1 MIKSMTGFG
10 RGEYADEF
18 RTVTAEIKAVNH
30 RYSDITVKMSR
41 RYAFAEEA
49 IKAVV
54 KSYTTRGKI
63 DVIINV
69 DTTNADDNDVQ
80 LNLPLA
86 ARYYENLKALKE
98 ALPDLHGEITL
109 PMVANMPDVMKSA
122 AKAEDEELLLK
133 ELTEAVKAA
142 CVRFDEMRT
151 VEGGKLIEDIL
162 MRNDLI
168 EQTRCE
174 IEEYAPQ
181 VAQNYFNKIKERIA
195 ELIGDNA
202 VIPEDRIVLEAAVF
216 ADKSNITEELVR
228 LKSHVQQL
236 KKIAAA
242 GEPAGKKLDFLVQE
256 MNRESNTIGSKAND
270 INITNRVLILKA
282 EIEKIREQVQNIE

>member
-1 MIKSMTGFG
+1 MTKSMTGFG
-10 RGEYADEF
+10 RGEFADEF
-18 RTVTAEIKAVNH
+18 RTVTAEIKAVNQ
-30 RYSDITVKMSR
+30 RYSDSTVKMPR

-54 KSYTTRGKI
+54 KTYTTRGKI

-69 DTTNADDNDVQ
+69 DASAADESDVQ

-86 ARYYENLKALKE
+86 RRYYDNLATLKD
-98 ALPDLHGEITL
+98 ALPQLHGEIRLSMIAGMT
-109 PMVANMPDVMKSA
+109 DVLKSA
-122 AKAEDEELLLK
+122 VCAEDEEILLK
-133 ELTEAVKAA
+133 ELTGAVHEA
-142 CVRFDEMRT
+142 CRRFDDMRAA
-151 VEGGKLIEDIL
+151 EGEKLLEDIL
-162 MRNDLI
+162 LRNDLI
-168 EQTRCE
+168 EKTRAE
-174 IEEYAPQ
+174 IEEYAPR
-181 VAQNYFNKIKERIA
+181 VAEAYFNKLKDRIA
-195 ELIGDNA
+195 ELIGDSA
-202 VIPEDRIVLEAAVF
+202 LIPEDRIVLEAAVF

-236 KKIAAA
+236 KKIVSS

-256 MNRESNTIGSKAND
+256 MNREANTIGSKAND